1 MSEETKLHR
10 QIESYKIHISGVKR
24 FSPRTCAIYSDV
36 LHRFE
41 QYTGDVEP
49 VTQTQ
54 IRNYEVHILDDEHLK
69 PKTANLH
76 LSVLSSFFT
85 FLVRTGEMKSNPVKL
100 VRRPKVPKRLPEF
113 YKEDEMARY
122 FIQTQLYASEEFLKS
137 FKAAL
142 AMWRSGNKEAEAQAR
157 DLYGKRL
164 ERVIVSSLANLGI
177 RRAELVGMNV
187 GDLDFSRKVVSVR
200 GKGDKM
206 REIPVI
212 SSLCDEILLYL
223 NAVETMVG
231 EKRKAEDA
239 MFVTWSGRRIYP
251 VFVDRIVKGDFSRIS
266 GVTGRKSPHVLRHT
280 LATGLLDEG
289 SDLNSIKEMLGH
301 ASLAT
306 TQIYTHNSIA
316 KLRQVYESAHPR
328 AKSPSAK
335 DPKPAEDNN

>member
-36 LHRFE
+36 LKRFE
-41 QYTGDVEP
+41 QYTGDVDP

-54 IRNYEVHILDDEHLK
+54 IRNYEVHILDEEHLK

-85 FLVRTGEMKSNPVKL
+85 FLVRSGEIKSNPVKV

-113 YKEDEMARY
+113 YKEDEMVKY
-122 FIQTQLYASEEFLKS
+122 FSQTQIYASEEFLQS
-137 FKAAL
+137 FKAAF
-142 AMWRSGNKEAEAQAR
+142 AMWRSGNKETEAQAR
-157 DLYGKRL
+157 ELYEKRL
-164 ERVIVSSLANLGI
+164 ERAVVSSLANLGI

-212 SSLCDEILLYL
+212 SSLCEEILLYL
-223 NAVETMVG
+223 DAVETMVG

-251 VFVDRIVKGDFSRIS
+251 VCESSTVSARSLTSRNPFSPRCATSTAIFFLFKKRINSLPHGVSPPSSGHLQPHARTFSPFHVS
-266 GVTGRKSPHVLRHT
+266 PTYTGES
-280 LATGLLDEG
+280 E
-289 SDLNSIKEMLGH
+289 
-301 ASLAT
+301 ASF
-306 TQIYTHNSIA
+306 SSS
-316 KLRQVYESAHPR
+316 RSA
-328 AKSPSAK
+328 
-335 DPKPAEDNN
+335 